1 MKNTNKSTYTFPV
14 GYHKFHK
21 KKLFNYQL
29 NRWNSFGYAD
39 YADFIEAGKKIKTF
53 TDWNRE
59 MLRLAEK
66 AIDNNMLLR
75 AAFYYRAA
83 EFYLLAEVPEKELL
97 YEKFNNLFYKA
108 IRNDN
113 VEKFIVPFEEAFLP
127 VMKVPPAGKKKGTIV
142 IHGGFDSFIEEF
154 YSMMK
159 YFSEQGYEV
168 IAFEGPGQGAARI
181 KYGLAFEIEW
191 EKPVKA
197 ILDCFELE
205 DVTLLGISMGG
216 WLCIRAAAFEPRVT
230 RVIAS
235 GHAIDYMKSMNP
247 FLRWIHLWT
256 MNHSRNFMDRMAT
269 KKFMRAKESIPIWM
283 VKHLMYITKKS
294 KPLDALETYLDLNE
308 QNIHSELIEQDVLL
322 LLGREDHFIPFKMLD
337 MQVKA
342 LINAKSVTTRIF
354 TKNEHAENHCQ
365 IGNIGLSLEV
375 MMKWNEKKSRLR

>member
-1 MKNTNKSTYTFPV
+1 MINTNKSSFIFPV

-21 KKLFNYQL
+21 NQLFNYQL
-29 NRWNSFGYAD
+29 NRWYSFGYAD
-39 YADFIEAGKKIKTF
+39 YADFIETGKKIKTF
-53 TDWNRE
+53 ADWNRE

-66 AIDNNMLLR
+66 AIDKNMLLR

-108 IRNDN
+108 IRNYN
-113 VEKFIVPFEEAFLP
+113 VEKFNVPYEEAFLP
-127 VMKVPPAGKKKGTIV
+127 VMKVHPASKKKGTIV

-159 YFSEQGYEV
+159 YFSEQGYKV

-181 KYGLAFEIEW
+181 NHGLAFDLEW

-197 ILDCFELE
+197 VLDYFELE

-216 WLCIRAAAFEPRVT
+216 WLCLRAAAFEPRIT

-256 MNHSRNFMDRMAT
+256 MNHFRNFMDRMAT

-308 QNIHSELIEQDVLL
+308 QNIHSELIRQDVLL
-322 LLGREDHFIPFKMLD
+322 LLGWKDHFIPFKMLD

-342 LINAKSVTTRIF
+342 LVNAKSVTTKIF
-354 TKNEHAENHCQ
+354 TKEEHAENHCQ
-365 IGNIGLSLEV
+365 IGNIGLSLDV
-375 MMKWNEKKSRLR
+375 MINWIGKISRS

>member
-1 MKNTNKSTYTFPV
+1 MINTNKNTFIFPV

-29 NRWNSFGYAD
+29 NRWYSFGYAD
-39 YADFIEAGKKIKTF
+39 YADFIEVGKKIKTF
-53 TDWNRE
+53 ADWNRE

-113 VEKFIVPFEEAFLP
+113 VEKFIVPFEETFLP
-127 VMKVPPAGKKKGTIV
+127 VMKVHHAGKKKGTIV

-159 YFSEQGYEV
+159 YFLEQGYEV
-168 IAFEGPGQGAARI
+168 IAFEGPGQGTARI
-181 KYGLAFEIEW
+181 KYGLAFELEW

-197 ILDCFELE
+197 VLDYFKLE

-216 WLCIRAAAFEPRVT
+216 WLCLRAAAFEPRVT

-256 MNHSRNFMDRMAT
+256 MNHFRNFMDRMAT

-322 LLGREDHFIPFKMLD
+322 FLGRKDHFIPFKMLG

-342 LINAKSVTTRIF
+342 LFNAKSVTTRIF
-354 TKNEHAENHCQ
+354 TKDEHAENHCQ

-375 MMKWNEKKSRLR
+375 MMKWIEEKSRLK